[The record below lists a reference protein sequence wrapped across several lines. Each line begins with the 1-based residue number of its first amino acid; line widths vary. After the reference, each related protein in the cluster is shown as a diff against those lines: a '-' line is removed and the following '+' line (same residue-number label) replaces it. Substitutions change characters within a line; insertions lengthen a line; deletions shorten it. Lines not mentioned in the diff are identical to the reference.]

1 MNPRQ
6 REAITAANFIRGL
19 CPWLNESVTP
29 IGLVLGTGW
38 DVIKDEN
45 ATEIPFQHIPGFSG
59 LEHID
64 GHARKLLVG
73 KIAGKHVVAL
83 RGRVHM
89 NEAPCDP
96 NIPRMVRLQTEML
109 FQLGVKQII
118 VTSAVGSLHNFVKV
132 GSVVI
137 IDGFITV
144 YAPEMPLWANEF
156 YSPEDMISERL
167 SFIAH
172 RAKHE
177 QEGITS
183 LTEVA
188 HVMVRGPFFEGRK
201 YDKALLAA
209 SGAKV
214 VGMSMLP
221 EACIAAIYGAE
232 FLGLGF
238 VTNSPF
244 EVHSHENNVERAKE
258 LSEKLG
264 DYLTR
269 IIRMI

>member
-6 REAITAANFIRGL
+6 REAIKAANFIRSL

-38 DVIKDEN
+38 DVIKDEE
-45 ATEIPFQHIPGFSG
+45 ATEIPFEHIPGFNG

-73 KIAGKHVVAL
+73 KIAGRHVLAL

-118 VTSAVGSLHNFVKV
+118 VTSAVGSLHQFIKV
-132 GSVVI
+132 GTIAIVR
-137 IDGFITV
+137 GFVTL

-156 YSPEDMISERL
+156 YSPEDMISDRL
-167 SFIAH
+167 SFIA
-172 RAKHE
+172 KQQVSE
-177 QEGITS
+177 LEIK
-183 LTEVA
+183 EVA
-188 HVMVRGPFFEGRK
+188 HVMVRGPFFEGRQ

-221 EACIAAIYGAE
+221 EACIAAVYDAE

-238 VTNSPF
+238 VTNSSF
-244 EVHSHENNVERAKE
+244 ETHSHEINVERAKKT
-258 LSEKLG
+258 SEQLG
-264 DYLTR
+264 EYITS
-269 IIRMI
+269 IIKAM

>member
-6 REAITAANFIRGL
+6 REATVAANFIRGL
-19 CPWLNESVTP
+19 CPWLNESITP

-38 DVIKDEN
+38 DVIKDEE
-45 ATEIPFQHIPGFSG
+45 AIEIPFEHIPGFHG

-118 VTSAVGSLHNFVKV
+118 VTSAVGSLNNFIKV
-132 GSVVI
+132 GTVVI

-156 YSPEDMISERL
+156 DSPEDAISQRL
-167 SFIAH
+167 NLIAWEAN
-172 RAKHE
+172 RGLEKMK
-177 QEGITS
+177 TVK
-183 LTEVA
+183 EVA

-201 YDKALLAA
+201 YDKALLAT

-221 EACIAAIYGAE
+221 EACITAVYGAE

-244 EVHSHENNVERAKE
+244 ETHSHETNVERAKE
-258 LSEKLG
+258 VSEQLSE
-264 DYLTR
+264 YLSL
-269 IIRMI
+269 IIKKM

>member
-6 REAITAANFIRGL
+6 REAIAAANFIRGL

-38 DVIKDEN
+38 DVLKDEE
-45 ATEIPFQHIPGFSG
+45 ATEIPFSHIPGLHG

-73 KIAGKHVVAL
+73 KIAGKHVIAL

-118 VTSAVGSLHNFVKV
+118 VTSAVGSLDQFIKV
-132 GSVVI
+132 GTVVI

-167 SFIAH
+167 NLIA
-172 RAKHE
+172 KQEHE
-177 QEGITS
+177 GKVSIK
-183 LTEVA
+183 EVA
-188 HVMVRGPFFEGRK
+188 HVMVRGPFFEGRQ

-221 EACIAAIYGAE
+221 EACVAAVYGVE

-244 EVHSHENNVERAKE
+244 EVHSHETNVERAKE
-258 LSEKLG
+258 VSEQLSN
-264 DYLTR
+264 YLAR
-269 IIRMI
+269 IIKQI

>member
-6 REAITAANFIRGL
+6 REAITAANFIRVA

-38 DVIKDEN
+38 DVIKDED
-45 ATEIPFQHIPGFSG
+45 ATEIPFQHIPGFNG
-59 LEHID
+59 LEHIN

-167 SFIAH
+167 NLIA
-172 RAKHE
+172 E
-177 QEGITS
+177 QEQG
-183 LTEVA
+183 EMFPVQNVA
-188 HVMVRGPFFEGRK
+188 HVMVRGPFFEGRQ

-221 EACIAAIYGAE
+221 EACIAAVYNAE

-244 EVHSHENNVERAKE
+244 EVHSHETNVERAKE
-258 LSEKLG
+258 LSEKLSE
-264 DYLTR
+264 YLTK
-269 IIRMI
+269 IIKKM